1 MSNINFLGAASG
13 LPLNELVTS
22 FVDAE
27 RENRFSRINKTKATL
42 DASLSGMGKLK
53 SALSAFQDAANKL
66 SGDKFKQR
74 SVTINQPIEGKSFI
88 EATASATASA
98 SSFDI
103 KVNQLAHGSRL
114 ESADLGYSSAN
125 EVIAT
130 SDGKLTFTAG
140 SKSFDIDVTAGM
152 TLEQLRLKIN
162 DSGDNFGVNA
172 NIINAGGSVGT
183 KLVLSSSVTG
193 DGNDLVISNDNA
205 ELDAI
210 STQPTGATAG
220 LTAVQLA
227 QNAIVEIDGITATS
241 ASNTFTDVVQDISLT
256 VLQKTPD
263 GNNAKLEVGVNKET
277 AKSNIKAF
285 MDSYNQL
292 VDQVNNLTKSRT
304 LGADGK
310 TVTGNAG
317 ALKGDPL
324 PFNMMSQMRAILGN
338 TIGGSDDEMNSLYSL
353 GITFNKDGKLEISTS
368 TEYSDT
374 SGQKRFDKAL
384 DENFDAIGKMFGNES
399 GLINS
404 LDTFIKGFNKSGG
417 IFSSKESSIN
427 KQIANNTK
435 ASEAASRYIESFE
448 KSLRSR
454 YQALDSLLA
463 EMQRTQTNVTAALT
477 SLPGFGTNK
486 KS

>member
-27 RENRFSRINKTKATL
+27 RENKFGRINKTKATL
-42 DASLSGMGKLK
+42 NTTLSGIGKLK

-66 SGDKFKQR
+66 SGDKLKQR
-74 SVTINQPIEGKSFI
+74 SVTITQPVEGKKYI

-98 SSFDI
+98 TSFDI
-103 KVNQLAHGSRL
+103 KVNQLAQGSRL
-114 ESADLGYSSAN
+114 ESADTAYSSADDI
-125 EVIAT
+125 IAT

-172 NIINAGGSVGT
+172 NIVNAGGSVGT
-183 KLVLSSSVTG
+183 KLVLSSNQTG
-193 DGNDLVISNDNA
+193 DGNDLVVSNNNA

-210 STQPTGATAG
+210 STQPTGASAG
-220 LTAVQLA
+220 LTTVQSA
-227 QNAIVEIDGITATS
+227 QNAMVEIDGIVATS

-263 GNNAKLEVGVNKET
+263 GNNAKLDIDVDKDA
-277 AKSNIKAF
+277 AKTNIKNF
-285 MDSYNQL
+285 IDSYNQL
-292 VDQVNNLTKSRT
+292 VEQVTSLTKSRT

-310 TVTGNAG
+310 SVIADAG

-324 PFNMMSQMRAILGN
+324 PRSIMSQLRGILGN
-338 TIGGSDDEMNSLYSL
+338 SIGGSDEGMNSLYSL
-353 GITFNKDGKLEISTS
+353 GITLNKDGKLEISSS
-368 TEYSDT
+368 TEFSEN

-384 DENFDAIGKMFGNES
+384 NENFDSVSKMFGNEG
-399 GLINS
+399 GLIHNIDS
-404 LDTFIKGFNKSGG
+404 FIKEFNKSGG
-417 IFSSKESSIN
+417 IIANKESSIN
-427 KQIANNTK
+427 SQIAKNTK
-435 ASEAASRYIESFE
+435 DTEAASRYIAEYE
-448 KSLRSR
+448 DTLRKR

-463 EMQRTQTNVTAALT
+463 QLQNT
-477 SLPGFGTNK
+477 SSYVSSQLANLPGFNTK

>member
-27 RENRFSRINKTKATL
+27 RESKFGRINKAKATL
-42 DASLSGMGKLK
+42 DASLSGIGKLK
-53 SALSAFQDAANKL
+53 SALSAFQDAASKL
-66 SGDKFKQR
+66 SGDKLKQR
-74 SVTINQPIEGKSFI
+74 SVTITQPIEGKKYI

-98 SSFDI
+98 TSFDI
-103 KVNQLAHGSRL
+103 KVNQLAQGSRL
-114 ESADLGYSSAN
+114 ESADAAYSSADD
-125 EVIAT
+125 VIAT

-162 DSGDNFGVNA
+162 DSGENFGVNA

-183 KLVLSSSVTG
+183 KLVLSSSETG
-193 DGNDLVISNDNA
+193 DGNDLVVSNDNA

-210 STQPTGATAG
+210 STQPTGASAG
-220 LTAVQLA
+220 LTTVQSA
-227 QNAIVEIDGITATS
+227 QNAIVEIDGILATS

-263 GNNAKLEVGVNKET
+263 GNNAKLDVGVDKET
-277 AKSNIKAF
+277 VKTNIKAF
-285 MDSYNQL
+285 IDSYNQL
-292 VDQVNNLTKSRT
+292 VDQVDSLTKSRT

-310 TVTGNAG
+310 TVTGNG
-317 ALKGDPL
+317 GSLKGDPL
-324 PFNMMSQMRAILGN
+324 PRSIMSQLQGILGN
-338 TIGGSDDEMNSLYSL
+338 TIDGSDADMNSLYSL
-353 GITFNKDGKLEISTS
+353 GITLNKDGKLEISTS

-374 SGQKRFDKAL
+374 SGQMRFDKAL

-399 GLINS
+399 GLIAS
-404 LDTFIKGFNKSGG
+404 LDSFIQEFNKSGG
-417 IFSSKESSIN
+417 IIASKESSIN

-448 KSLRSR
+448 KSLLSR

-463 EMQRTQTNVTAALT
+463 EMQRTQASVTSALT

-486 KS
+486 QS